1 MTYGAK
7 EEEEEGIFGT
17 NYGWK
22 ESEGTLRAPIGF
34 KNYYF
39 TDLMYL
45 ARFKSYENEKYQL
58 DFLRSNLN
66 NYNQFLREF

>member
-39 TDLMYL
+39 TDLIPGQVQEIWEWEIPIGFL
-45 ARFKSYENEKYQL
+45 KVEFEQL
-58 DFLRSNLN
+58 
-66 NYNQFLREF
+66 